1 MDHTAPVSASAVM
14 PSWADPDS
22 LDYDPL
28 LSLNWP
34 PADPPPH
41 AGAGR
46 REWDAT
52 LRLLAAAATALLA
65 ARPAY
70 VSSSAFAAKLGVS
83 VGTVRRMV
91 REGRVAAVKRGVKS
105 QSRLYIPV
113 SEVDRLTAGRPMPFD
128 PLEPIPPRGD
138 Q

>member
-1 MDHTAPVSASAVM
+1 MDHTTPVSASAVM

-22 LDYDPL
+22 PDYCPL

-52 LRLLAAAATALLA
+52 LRLLAAAGTALLA

-70 VSSSAFAAKLGVS
+70 VSTSTLADKLGVT
-83 VGTVRRMV
+83 VGAVRRMV
-91 REGRVAAVKRGVKS
+91 REKKVAAVKRGVKS
-105 QSRLYIPV
+105 QARLYIPV
-113 SEVDRLTAGRPMPFD
+113 SEVDRLTAGRPRVYD
-128 PLEPIPPRGD
+128 PLAPIQQRGD
-138 Q
+138 S